1 MIKIIL
7 IIIKLSKLNQKPWKG
22 NFRELKSKNIPG
34 AACLRALLEASS
46 LGPRLGNQSVFIL
59 DTRLIHLFLVYLFCL
74 SVCLHLNE
82 AKLTCI
88 LLSYFLNDV
97 ASIFIFLYHLYLS
110 HREGHLDVGEEVKGK
125 YVSTEDLGH
134 LELGKVSQE
143 YITDP
148 DLRHILVQTAL
159 DYNKVNSFE
168 DSKLLL
174 ITSVVYSE
182 KLEVHGFVE
191 QQV

>member
-1 MIKIIL
+1 MI
-7 IIIKLSKLNQKPWKG
+7 
-22 NFRELKSKNIPG
+22 
-34 AACLRALLEASS
+34 
-46 LGPRLGNQSVFIL
+46 
-59 DTRLIHLFLVYLFCL
+59 Y
-74 SVCLHLNE
+74 
-82 AKLTCI
+82 
-88 LLSYFLNDV
+88 
-97 ASIFIFLYHLYLS
+97 LYHLYLS
-110 HREGHLDVGEEVKGK
+110 RRERHLDVGESGKGK
-125 YVSTEDLGH
+125 VVSIDDLGY

-148 DLRHILVQTAL
+148 DLRDILVQTAL

-191 QQV
+191 EQV

>member
-1 MIKIIL
+1 M
-7 IIIKLSKLNQKPWKG
+7 
-22 NFRELKSKNIPG
+22 
-34 AACLRALLEASS
+34 
-46 LGPRLGNQSVFIL
+46 
-59 DTRLIHLFLVYLFCL
+59 Y
-74 SVCLHLNE
+74 
-82 AKLTCI
+82 
-88 LLSYFLNDV
+88 LSY
-97 ASIFIFLYHLYLS
+97 
-110 HREGHLDVGEEVKGK
+110 REGHLDVGEAVKGK
-125 YVSTEDLGH
+125 YVSTDNLGY

-148 DLRHILVQTAL
+148 DLRDILVQTAL

-182 KLEVHGFVE
+182 KLEVLGSVD

>member
-1 MIKIIL
+1 MI
-7 IIIKLSKLNQKPWKG
+7 
-22 NFRELKSKNIPG
+22 
-34 AACLRALLEASS
+34 
-46 LGPRLGNQSVFIL
+46 
-59 DTRLIHLFLVYLFCL
+59 Y
-74 SVCLHLNE
+74 
-82 AKLTCI
+82 
-88 LLSYFLNDV
+88 
-97 ASIFIFLYHLYLS
+97 LYHLYLS
-110 HREGHLDVGEEVKGK
+110 RRERHLDVGELGKGK
-125 YVSTEDLGH
+125 VVSIDDLGY

-148 DLRHILVQTAL
+148 DLRDILVQTAL

-191 QQV
+191 EQV

>member
-1 MIKIIL
+1 M
-7 IIIKLSKLNQKPWKG
+7 NQKPWKG
-22 NFRELKSKNIPG
+22 NFRESKSKQITGG
-34 AACLRALLEASS
+34 ASLRALLEAFS
-46 LGPRLGNQSVFIL
+46 LNPRLGNQSVFIL
-59 DTRLIHLFLVYLFCL
+59 GFLICL

-88 LLSYFLNDV
+88 LLSHFLTHV
-97 ASIFIFLYHLYLS
+97 ASIFIYRYHLYLS
-110 HREGHLDVGEEVKGK
+110 RREGHVDVGEAVRGNF
-125 YVSTEDLGH
+125 VSTDDLGY

-148 DLRHILVQTAL
+148 DLRDILVQTAL

>member
-1 MIKIIL
+1 MTL
-7 IIIKLSKLNQKPWKG
+7 I
-22 NFRELKSKNIPG
+22 
-34 AACLRALLEASS
+34 
-46 LGPRLGNQSVFIL
+46 
-59 DTRLIHLFLVYLFCL
+59 Y
-74 SVCLHLNE
+74 
-82 AKLTCI
+82 
-88 LLSYFLNDV
+88 
-97 ASIFIFLYHLYLS
+97 LYHLYLS
-110 HREGHLDVGEEVKGK
+110 RRERHLDVGEAVKGK
-125 YVSTEDLGH
+125 VVSIDDLGY

-148 DLRHILVQTAL
+148 DLRDILVQTAL

-191 QQV
+191 EQVWKEPFRIPLKN